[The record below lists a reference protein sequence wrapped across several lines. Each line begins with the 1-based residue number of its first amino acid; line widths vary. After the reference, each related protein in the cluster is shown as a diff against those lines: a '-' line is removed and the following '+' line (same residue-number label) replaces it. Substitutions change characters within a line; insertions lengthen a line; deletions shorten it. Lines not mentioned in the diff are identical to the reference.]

1 MSEPSGRIRSIDIA
15 RGLIMVLMAIDHVRV
30 YSGVPPGGPTAG
42 VFFTRWVTNFSA
54 PGFVFLAG
62 TGAFLYG
69 MSHGGPKALSKFL
82 AVRGLWLILLEATF
96 LRLAWTFNFDWS
108 HYMLAGVI
116 WMLGCCMIVLAAL
129 VWLPLRWVALI
140 GVVMIAA
147 HNLLDPVVPSLWNGL
162 AQNPLGPLWQIMY
175 LGGEIQGTPVV
186 VLYSL
191 VPWIGVMAA
200 GYAFGAV
207 MRAKPEVR
215 DKLCYQFGIGM
226 IVLFLV
232 MRGVDLYGDP
242 RHWMHPQ
249 SPTPPPA
256 ALRFLNTNKYP
267 ASLLFLLM
275 TLGPII
281 AALPLLERA
290 RGAVANALDVFG
302 RVPLF
307 FYLLHIPLI
316 HALALVVSAIRE
328 GAVNPWL
335 FANHPMSNPPPP
347 DGYTWSLPLLYLVW
361 AIAIAILYPLC
372 AWYARYKATHR
383 SAWLS
388 YL

>member
-1 MSEPSGRIRSIDIA
+1 
-15 RGLIMVLMAIDHVRV
+15 
-30 YSGVPPGGPTAG
+30 
-42 VFFTRWVTNFSA
+42 
-54 PGFVFLAG
+54 
-62 TGAFLYG
+62 
-69 MSHGGPKALSKFL
+69 
-82 AVRGLWLILLEATF
+82 
-96 LRLAWTFNFDWS
+96 
-108 HYMLAGVI
+108 
-116 WMLGCCMIVLAAL
+116 
-129 VWLPLRWVALI
+129 
-140 GVVMIAA
+140 
-147 HNLLDPVVPSLWNGL
+147 
-162 AQNPLGPLWQIMY
+162 
-175 LGGEIQGTPVV
+175 
-186 VLYSL
+186 
-191 VPWIGVMAA
+191 
-200 GYAFGAV
+200 
-207 MRAKPEVR
+207 
-215 DKLCYQFGIGM
+215 M

-249 SPTPPPA
+249 SPKPPPA

>member
-1 MSEPSGRIRSIDIA
+1 MYQPSGRIRSIDIA
-15 RGLIMVLMAIDHVRV
+15 RGIIMVLMAIDHVRV

-69 MSHGGPKALSKFL
+69 MSHGGARALSKFL
-82 AVRGLWLILLEATF
+82 AARGLWLIVLEATV

-129 VWLPLRWVALI
+129 VWLPLRAVAAI

-147 HNLLDPVVPSLWNGL
+147 HNLLDPLVPQLWQTL
-162 AQNPLGPLWQIMY
+162 DKNPLAPLWQFMY
-175 LGGEIQGTPVV
+175 LGGEIQGTPIV

-207 MRAKPEVR
+207 MRMEPARR
-215 DKLCYQFGIGM
+215 DRLCYRIGLGA
-226 IVLFLV
+226 IVLFIVL
-232 MRGVDLYGDP
+232 RAPDLYGDP

-290 RGAVANALDVFG
+290 RGAVGNALDVFG

-328 GAVNPWL
+328 GAVNRWL

-347 DGYTWSLPLLYLVW
+347 EGYTWSLPLLYLVW
-361 AIAIAILYPLC
+361 AIAIALLYPAC
-372 AWYARYKATHR
+372 AWYARYKAAHR
-383 SAWLS
+383 SEWLS